1 MPGSDYKEIRE
12 YSIRQKAK
20 NIAETPWL
28 ILPGDNKLTR
38 RAVKLSFIKDHKDLD
53 VFVGV
58 HAEVLFQKRKNQKEA
73 WPSKTINLAK
83 VPSNLGLKF
92 SLDSSQ
98 TYELAQA
105 LQDAYPIGNGKISS
119 GTRTVLRGVSQ
130 DEVVITEKNKVSVLR
145 RLSGMLTEEELNTWL
160 KDNISSI
167 SADLALA
174 RLYHERRAE
183 VIEFREALDREED
196 EHFWQKFL
204 KKNNW
209 MFGSTCVE
217 IISERRLDIH
227 HTTDFPMKI
236 DGGFMD
242 IAEIKRPGIPFWA
255 VARDGKYY
263 KYRDKYLIPHF
274 ELQGAIAQTT
284 KYILQAEKG
293 VDSAEY
299 IADHGGVVPLKPRGL
314 VVKGPTKGWGVDEWE
329 GFRLLNDELH
339 SIQVITFD
347 HLLRQAERILFV
359 MQVEDENPPLE
370 EVSEISIDDIP
381 F

>member
-209 MFGSTCVE
+209 MFGSACVE

-314 VVKGPTKGWGVDEWE
+314 VVHGRSNGWGVD
-329 GFRLLNDELH
+329 
-339 SIQVITFD
+339 
-347 HLLRQAERILFV
+347 
-359 MQVEDENPPLE
+359 
-370 EVSEISIDDIP
+370 
-381 F
+381 